1 MTNPVLFAVSID
13 GDASGTPLTGTE
25 IGRFL
30 KDDHLAWTHLD
41 ANNPETKA
49 WLEKE
54 ITYLDE
60 LVIKAL
66 LAEET
71 RPRILRLGD
80 GILLILRGVNLN
92 ENASP
97 EDMVSIRLWVDPH
110 RIVSL
115 QKRRLRAV
123 GDIAERLAKGAGPDN
138 SGSFVAVLVNLLF
151 ARMAPVVTSLGEE
164 MDDIEE
170 SVIDGSPDMLRE
182 QIVSIRKKAII
193 FRRYMA
199 PQRDLIKALV
209 DGDIDWIDTVTIRRL
224 IEAQDDITRFI
235 EELDSIRE
243 RAQIVNDEI
252 GNMSTERLNRN
263 MYGLSVVAAIF
274 LPLGFLTGLLG
285 INIAGIPGAENPW
298 AFLIFCGLLIGLVAA
313 QIIIFKKKGW
323 F

>member
-1 MTNPVLFAVSID
+1 MMDPVLFAVSVKGD
-13 GDASGTPLTGTE
+13 GSGAYLTGTE
-25 IGRFL
+25 IGRLL
-30 KDDHLAWTHLD
+30 KDDQLAWAHLD
-41 ANNPETKA
+41 ANNPATKA

-60 LVIKAL
+60 LVINAL

-138 SGSFVAVLVNLLF
+138 SCSFVAMLINSLF

-170 SVIDGSPDMLRE
+170 SVIDGSSDLLRE

-199 PQRDLIKALV
+199 PQQDLIKALV
-209 DGDIDWIDTVTIRRL
+209 DGEIDWIDAVTIRSL
-224 IEAQDDITRFI
+224 VEAQDEITRFI

-263 MYGLSVVAAIF
+263 MYALSVGAAIF

-298 AFLIFCGLLIGLVAA
+298 AFLIFCGLLIGLVAT

>member
-1 MTNPVLFAVSID
+1 
-13 GDASGTPLTGTE
+13 
-25 IGRFL
+25 
-30 KDDHLAWTHLD
+30 
-41 ANNPETKA
+41 
-49 WLEKE
+49 
-54 ITYLDE
+54 
-60 LVIKAL
+60 
-66 LAEET
+66 
-71 RPRILRLGD
+71 
-80 GILLILRGVNLN
+80 
-92 ENASP
+92 
-97 EDMVSIRLWVDPH
+97 
-110 RIVSL
+110 VSL

-123 GDIAERLAKGAGPDN
+123 GDIADRLAKGAGPDN
-138 SGSFVAVLVNLLF
+138 SASFVAMLINLLF

-182 QIVSIRKKAII
+182 QIVSIRKKSII

-209 DGDIDWIDTVTIRRL
+209 DGDIHWIDAVTIRRL

-252 GNMSTERLNRN
+252 GNMLTERLNGN
-263 MYGLSVVAAIF
+263 MYALSVVAAIF

-298 AFLIFCGLLIGLVAA
+298 AFLIFCGLLTGLVAA